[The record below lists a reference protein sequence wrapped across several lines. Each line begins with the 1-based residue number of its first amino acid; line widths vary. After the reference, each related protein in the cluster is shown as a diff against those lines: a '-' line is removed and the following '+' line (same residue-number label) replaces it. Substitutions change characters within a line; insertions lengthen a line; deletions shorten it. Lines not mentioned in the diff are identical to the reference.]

1 MKHLEMEDFN
11 ACKFDS
17 YSVYLAVDSGRH
29 SWCWKWQKWKGR
41 SDKEKNSLHSE
52 TAAVWE

>member
-29 SWCWKWQKWKGR
+29 MWMMWFIAIKCFARGQVDTGG
-41 SDKEKNSLHSE
+41 
-52 TAAVWE
+52 